1 MNKNSSNNKLKR
13 FISNFRIAVLG
24 LEKDFV
30 SGSIER
36 AIFMLSVPMILEM
49 MMESLFAVV
58 DVFFVGKLGVDAIA
72 TVGLTEAIIMIVYS
86 ICVGLSMGITA
97 MVSRR
102 VGEKK
107 HKDASDVAFQG
118 ILVGVFL
125 AFIIGVTGFIYA
137 KDLLHLMG
145 ASDELIRQGYGYT
158 QVLIGGNV
166 TIMLLFILNAV
177 FRGAGDASIAMRA
190 LWVSNGLN
198 LILDPLFIFGIGP
211 WEGLGVQGAAIA
223 TTIGRSVGVGYQL
236 YVLFNGRSVIKL
248 IRANMVFRLRIMQR
262 LIKVSLGGMGQY
274 LISTASW
281 IFLVRIISYFGS
293 DAVAGYTISIR
304 IIIFTILPSWGISNA
319 AATLV
324 GQNLGASQPERAEKS
339 VWKCAFYNML
349 FLFIVSVVF
358 FVFAEFL
365 VGIFNAEGEVLK
377 NGVIALRYICAGYLF
392 FAYGM
397 VVSQAFNGAGDTR
410 TPTIVN
416 FFSYWMLQIPLAY
429 LLAMYTDF
437 EIKGI
442 YIAILAAE
450 IFLAIVIVLIFRRG
464 KWKLVKV

>member
-1 MNKNSSNNKLKR
+1 MNKSSSNNKLKR

-86 ICVGLSMGITA
+86 LCVGLSMGVTA

-107 HKDASDVAFQG
+107 HKEASDVAFQG

-125 AFIIGVTGFIYA
+125 AFIIGVLGFIFA

-145 ASDELIRQGYGYT
+145 ASDELISQGYGYT

-190 LWVSNGLN
+190 LWISNGLN

-211 WEGLGVQGAAIA
+211 LEGLGVQGAAIA
-223 TTIGRSVGVGYQL
+223 TTIGRSVGVAYQL
-236 YVLFNGRSVIKL
+236 YILFNGRSVIKL
-248 IRANMVFRLRIMQR
+248 IRTNLVFRLKIMQR

-349 FLFIVSVVF
+349 FLFVISVVF

-365 VGIFNAEGEVLK
+365 VGIFNAEGEVLR
-377 NGVIALRYICAGYLF
+377 NGVIALRYICTGYLF

-429 LLAMYTDF
+429 ILAMYTDF

-450 IFLAIVIVLIFRRG
+450 IFLAIVVVLIFRRG

>member
-1 MNKNSSNNKLKR
+1 
-13 FISNFRIAVLG
+13 
-24 LEKDFV
+24 
-30 SGSIER
+30 
-36 AIFMLSVPMILEM
+36 
-49 MMESLFAVV
+49 
-58 DVFFVGKLGVDAIA
+58 
-72 TVGLTEAIIMIVYS
+72 
-86 ICVGLSMGITA
+86 
-97 MVSRR
+97 
-102 VGEKK
+102 
-107 HKDASDVAFQG
+107 
-118 ILVGVFL
+118 
-125 AFIIGVTGFIYA
+125 
-137 KDLLHLMG
+137 
-145 ASDELIRQGYGYT
+145 
-158 QVLIGGNV
+158 
-166 TIMLLFILNAV
+166 
-177 FRGAGDASIAMRA
+177 MRA
-190 LWVSNGLN
+190 LWISNGLN

-211 WEGLGVQGAAIA
+211 WDGLGVQGAAIA

-236 YVLFNGRSVIKL
+236 YILFNGKSVIKL
-248 IRANMVFRLRIMQR
+248 IRANMVFRFKIMQR

-324 GQNLGASQPERAEKS
+324 GQNLGANQPERAEKS

-349 FLFIVSVVF
+349 FLFVVSVVF
-358 FVFAEFL
+358 FVFADFL
-365 VGIFNAEGEVLK
+365 VGIFNAEGDVL
-377 NGVIALRYICAGYLF
+377 NYGVIALRYICVGYVF

-397 VVSQAFNGAGDTR
+397 VVSQAFNGAVDPR

-429 LLAMYTDF
+429 LLAMYTAF

-450 IFLAIVIVLIFRRG
+450 IFLAIVVVLIFRKG

>member
-1 MNKNSSNNKLKR
+1 MNKSSSNNKLKR

-30 SGSIER
+30 TGSIER
-36 AIFMLSVPMILEM
+36 AIFMLSIPMILEM

-86 ICVGLSMGITA
+86 ICVGLSMGVTA

-118 ILVGVFL
+118 ILIGVFL
-125 AFIIGVTGFIYA
+125 AFIIGVLGFIFA

-145 ASDELIRQGYGYT
+145 ASDELISQGYGYT

-190 LWVSNGLN
+190 LWISNGLN

-211 WEGLGVQGAAIA
+211 IEGLGVQGAAIA
-223 TTIGRSVGVGYQL
+223 TTIGRSVGVGYQI
-236 YVLFNGRSVIKL
+236 YILFNGRSVIKL
-248 IRANMVFRLRIMQR
+248 IRTNMVFRFKIMQR

-324 GQNLGASQPERAEKS
+324 GQNLGANQPDRAEKS

-349 FLFIVSVVF
+349 FLFVISVVF

-365 VGIFNAEGEVLK
+365 VGIFNAEGEVLR
-377 NGVIALRYICAGYLF
+377 NGVIALRYICTGYLF

-450 IFLAIVIVLIFRRG
+450 IFLAIFVVLIFRRG
-464 KWKLVKV
+464 KWKLFKV

>member
-1 MNKNSSNNKLKR
+1 MNKKSSNSKLKR
-13 FISNFRIAVLG
+13 FASNFRIAVLG
-24 LEKDFV
+24 LEKDFLT
-30 SGSIER
+30 GSIEK

-58 DVFFVGKLGVDAIA
+58 DVFFVGRLGVDAIA

-86 ICVGLSMGITA
+86 ICVGLSMGVTA

-107 HKDASDVAFQG
+107 YKDASDVAFQS
-118 ILVGVFL
+118 ILIGVFL
-125 AFIIGVTGFIYA
+125 ALIIGIIGFVFA

-145 ASDELIRQGYGYT
+145 ASEELINQGYGYT

-190 LWVSNGLN
+190 LWISNGLN

-236 YVLFNGRSVIKL
+236 YILFNGKSVIKMVK
-248 IRANMVFRLRIMQR
+248 ANMAFRLKITQR

-324 GQNLGASQPERAEKS
+324 GQNLGADQPERAEKS

-349 FLFIVSVVF
+349 FLFFISIVF

-365 VGIFNAEGEVLK
+365 VGIFSSEPEVLK
-377 NGVIALRYICAGYLF
+377 HGVIALRYICTGYVF

-429 LLAMYTDF
+429 LLAMNTAF

-450 IFLAIVIVLIFRRG
+450 IFLAIVIVLIFRKG
-464 KWKLVKV
+464 KWKLMKV

>member
-1 MNKNSSNNKLKR
+1 MNKNPSNSKLKQ

-24 LEKDFV
+24 LEKDFI

-118 ILVGVFL
+118 ILIGVFL
-125 AFIIGVTGFIYA
+125 AFIIGVTGFIFA

-145 ASDELIRQGYGYT
+145 ASDELISQGYGYT

-211 WEGLGVQGAAIA
+211 WEGFGVQGAAIA

-248 IRANMVFRLRIMQR
+248 IRANMVFKFKIMQR

-324 GQNLGASQPERAEKS
+324 GQNLGANQPERAEKS

-349 FLFIVSVVF
+349 FLFIISVVF
-358 FVFAEFL
+358 FIFAEFL

-429 LLAMYTDF
+429 ILAMYTDF

-450 IFLAIVIVLIFRRG
+450 IFLAIVVVLIFRKG

>member
-1 MNKNSSNNKLKR
+1 MNKSSSNNKLKR

-30 SGSIER
+30 TGSIER
-36 AIFMLSVPMILEM
+36 AIFMLSIPMILEM

-86 ICVGLSMGITA
+86 ICVGLSMGVTA

-118 ILVGVFL
+118 ILIGVFL
-125 AFIIGVTGFIYA
+125 AFIIGVLGFIFA

-145 ASDELIRQGYGYT
+145 ASDELISQGYGYT

-190 LWVSNGLN
+190 LWISNGLN

-211 WEGLGVQGAAIA
+211 IEGLGVQGAAIA
-223 TTIGRSVGVGYQL
+223 TTIGRSVGVGYQI
-236 YVLFNGRSVIKL
+236 YILFNGRSVIKL
-248 IRANMVFRLRIMQR
+248 IRTNMVFRFKIMQR

-324 GQNLGASQPERAEKS
+324 GQNLGANQPDRAEKS

-349 FLFIVSVVF
+349 FLFVISVVF

-365 VGIFNAEGEVLK
+365 VGIFNAEGEVLR
-377 NGVIALRYICAGYLF
+377 NGVIALRYICTGYLF

-450 IFLAIVIVLIFRRG
+450 IFLAIVVVLIFRRG

>member
-1 MNKNSSNNKLKR
+1 MNKTSSNNRLKQ
-13 FISNFRIAVLG
+13 FISDFRTAVLG

-86 ICVGLSMGITA
+86 ICVGLSMGVTA

-107 HKDASDVAFQG
+107 HKDASDVAYQG
-118 ILVGVFL
+118 ILIGVFL
-125 AFIIGVTGFIYA
+125 AFIIGIIGFVYA

-145 ASDELIRQGYGYT
+145 ASDELISQGYGYT

-198 LILDPLFIFGIGP
+198 LILDPLFIFGIGS
-211 WEGLGVQGAAIA
+211 WEGFGVQGAAIA

-236 YVLFNGRSVIKL
+236 YILFNGKSVIKL
-248 IRANMVFRLRIMQR
+248 IRTNMVFRFKIMQR

-339 VWKCAFYNML
+339 VWKCAFYNMV
-349 FLFIVSVVF
+349 FLFIISVVF
-358 FVFAEFL
+358 FIFAEFL
-365 VGIFNAEGEVLK
+365 VGIFNAEGEVLR
-377 NGVIALRYICAGYLF
+377 NGVIALRYICTGYLF

-429 LLAMYTDF
+429 ILAMYTEF

-450 IFLAIVIVLIFRRG
+450 IFLAIAVVLIFRRG

>member
-1 MNKNSSNNKLKR
+1 MNKISSNNKIKR
-13 FISNFRIAVLG
+13 FASNFRIAVLG

-86 ICVGLSMGITA
+86 ICVGLSMGVTA

-107 HKDASDVAFQG
+107 YKDASDVAFQS
-118 ILVGVFL
+118 ILIGVFL
-125 AFIIGVTGFIYA
+125 AFIIGVIGFIFA

-145 ASDELIRQGYGYT
+145 ASDELISQGYGYT

-190 LWVSNGLN
+190 LWISNGLN
-198 LILDPLFIFGIGP
+198 LILDPLFIFGIGS
-211 WEGLGVQGAAIA
+211 WDGLGVQGAAIA

-236 YVLFNGRSVIKL
+236 YILFNGKSVIKL
-248 IRANMVFRLRIMQR
+248 IKANMVFRFKIMQR

-339 VWKCAFYNML
+339 VWKCAFYNMI
-349 FLFIVSVVF
+349 FLFVVSIVF
-358 FVFAEFL
+358 FVFADFL
-365 VGIFNAEGEVLK
+365 VGIFNAKGEVL
-377 NGVIALRYICAGYLF
+377 NYGVIALRYICVGYVF

-429 LLAMYTDF
+429 LLAMYTAF

-450 IFLAIVIVLIFRRG
+450 IFLAIVIVLIFRKG

>member
-1 MNKNSSNNKLKR
+1 MNKISSNNKIKR
-13 FISNFRIAVLG
+13 FVSNFRIAVLG

-86 ICVGLSMGITA
+86 ICVGLSMGVTA

-107 HKDASDVAFQG
+107 YKDASDVAFQS
-118 ILVGVFL
+118 ILIGVFL
-125 AFIIGVTGFIYA
+125 AFIIGVVGFIFA

-145 ASDELIRQGYGYT
+145 ASDELISQGYGYT

-190 LWVSNGLN
+190 LWISNGLN

-236 YVLFNGRSVIKL
+236 YILFNGKSVIKM
-248 IRANMVFRLRIMQR
+248 IRANMVFRFKIMQR

-324 GQNLGASQPERAEKS
+324 GQNLGANQPERAEKS

-349 FLFIVSVVF
+349 FLFVVSIVF
-358 FVFAEFL
+358 FVFADFL
-365 VGIFNAEGEVLK
+365 VGIFNAEGDVL
-377 NGVIALRYICAGYLF
+377 NYGVIALRYICVGYVF

-429 LLAMYTDF
+429 LLAMYTAF

-450 IFLAIVIVLIFRRG
+450 IFLAIVIVLIFRKG

>member
-1 MNKNSSNNKLKR
+1 MNKSSSNNKLKR

-86 ICVGLSMGITA
+86 LCVGLSMGVTA

-107 HKDASDVAFQG
+107 HKEASDVAFQG

-125 AFIIGVTGFIYA
+125 AFIIGVLGFIFA

-145 ASDELIRQGYGYT
+145 ASDELISQGYGYT

-190 LWVSNGLN
+190 LWISNGLN

-211 WEGLGVQGAAIA
+211 LEGLGVQGAAIA
-223 TTIGRSVGVGYQL
+223 TTIGRSVGVAYQL
-236 YVLFNGRSVIKL
+236 YILFNGRSVIKL
-248 IRANMVFRLRIMQR
+248 IRTNLVFRLKIMQR

-324 GQNLGASQPERAEKS
+324 GQNLGANQPERAEKS

-349 FLFIVSVVF
+349 FLFVISVVF

-365 VGIFNAEGEVLK
+365 VGIFNAEGEVLR
-377 NGVIALRYICAGYLF
+377 NGVIALRYICTGYLF

-429 LLAMYTDF
+429 ILAMYTDF

-450 IFLAIVIVLIFRRG
+450 IFLAIVVVLIFRRG

>member
-1 MNKNSSNNKLKR
+1 MNKKSTHNQLQR
-13 FISNFRIAVLG
+13 FFSDFRTAVLG
-24 LEKDFV
+24 NEKNFV
-30 SGSIER
+30 TGSINR
-36 AIFMLSVPMILEM
+36 AIFMLSVPMVLEM

-58 DVFFVGKLGVDAIA
+58 DVFFVSKLGVDAIA
-72 TVGLTEAIIMIVYS
+72 TVGLTESVIMIVYS
-86 ICVGLSMGITA
+86 ICVGLSMGVTA

-107 HKDASDVAFQG
+107 HKEAADVAYQS
-118 ILVGVFL
+118 ILVAVFI
-125 AFIIGVTGFIYA
+125 AIIIGVAGFVYA
-137 KDLLHLMG
+137 KDLLQLMG
-145 ASDELIRQGYGYT
+145 ASDSLINQGYGFT
-158 QVLIGGNV
+158 QVLIGGNI

-198 LILDPLFIFGIGP
+198 LILDPLFIFGLGP
-211 WEGLGVQGAAIA
+211 IEGMGVKGAAIA
-223 TTIGRSVGVGYQL
+223 TTIGRSVGVAYQL
-236 YVLFNGRSVIKL
+236 YILLNGKSVIKL
-248 IRANMVFRLRIMQR
+248 MRANMVFRLEIMMR
-262 LIKVSLGGMGQY
+262 LIRVSLGGMAQY

-281 IFLVRIISYFGS
+281 IFLVRIISHFGS
-293 DAVAGYTISIR
+293 EAIAGYTISIR

-324 GQNLGASQPERAEKS
+324 GQNLGADQPERAEKS

-349 FLFIVSVVF
+349 FLFFVSIVF
-358 FVFAEFL
+358 FIFAEFL
-365 VGIFNAEGEVLK
+365 VSIFSTEEAVVRH
-377 NGVIALRYICAGYLF
+377 GVIALRFICTGYVF

-397 VVSQAFNGAGDTR
+397 VVSQSFNGAGDTR

-429 LLAMYTDF
+429 LLAIFTPL

-442 YIAILAAE
+442 YVAILVAE
-450 IFLAIVIVLIFRRG
+450 VFLAIVVVLIFRKG

>member
-1 MNKNSSNNKLKR
+1 MNKISSNNKIKR
-13 FISNFRIAVLG
+13 FVSNFRIAVLG

-86 ICVGLSMGITA
+86 ICVGLSMGVTA

-107 HKDASDVAFQG
+107 YKDASDVAFQS
-118 ILVGVFL
+118 ILIGVFL
-125 AFIIGVTGFIYA
+125 AFIIGVVGFIFA

-145 ASDELIRQGYGYT
+145 ASDELISQGYGYT

-190 LWVSNGLN
+190 LWISNGLN

-236 YVLFNGRSVIKL
+236 YILFNGKSVIKM
-248 IRANMVFRLRIMQR
+248 IRANMVFRFKIMQR

-324 GQNLGASQPERAEKS
+324 GQNLGQINLKGPKNRFGNA
-339 VWKCAFYNML
+339 
-349 FLFIVSVVF
+349 LFIICYSCLLSRSY
-358 FVFAEFL
+358 FL
-365 VGIFNAEGEVLK
+365 
-377 NGVIALRYICAGYLF
+377 
-392 FAYGM
+392 
-397 VVSQAFNGAGDTR
+397 
-410 TPTIVN
+410 
-416 FFSYWMLQIPLAY
+416 Y
-429 LLAMYTDF
+429 LL
-437 EIKGI
+437 
-442 YIAILAAE
+442 
-450 IFLAIVIVLIFRRG
+450 IFLWVFSMPREMY
-464 KWKLVKV
+464 

>member
-1 MNKNSSNNKLKR
+1 MNKISSNNKIKR
-13 FISNFRIAVLG
+13 FVSNFRIAVLG

-86 ICVGLSMGITA
+86 ICVGLSMGVTA

-107 HKDASDVAFQG
+107 YKDASDVAFQS
-118 ILVGVFL
+118 ILIGVFL
-125 AFIIGVTGFIYA
+125 AFIIGVIGFIFA

-145 ASDELIRQGYGYT
+145 ASDELISQGYGYT

-190 LWVSNGLN
+190 LWISNGLN

-211 WEGLGVQGAAIA
+211 WDGLGVQGAAIA

-236 YVLFNGRSVIKL
+236 YILFNGKSVIKL
-248 IRANMVFRLRIMQR
+248 IRANMVFRFKIMQR

-324 GQNLGASQPERAEKS
+324 GQNLGANQPERAEKS

-349 FLFIVSVVF
+349 FLFVVSIVF
-358 FVFAEFL
+358 FVFADFL
-365 VGIFNAEGEVLK
+365 VGIFNAEGDVL
-377 NGVIALRYICAGYLF
+377 NYGVIALRYICVGYVF

-429 LLAMYTDF
+429 LLAMYTAF

-450 IFLAIVIVLIFRRG
+450 IFLAIVIVLIFRKG

>member
-1 MNKNSSNNKLKR
+1 MNRKLSNNKLKNF
-13 FISNFRIAVLG
+13 FINFRTAVLG
-24 LEKDFV
+24 NEKDFIT
-30 SGSIER
+30 GNIDR

-49 MMESLFAVV
+49 MMESLFAIV

-72 TVGLTEAIIMIVYS
+72 TVGLTESIIMIVYS
-86 ICVGLSMGITA
+86 ICVGLSMGVTA

-102 VGEKK
+102 VGENK
-107 HKDASDVAFQG
+107 HKDAADVAYQS
-118 ILVGVFL
+118 ILVTAFL
-125 AFIIGVTGFIYA
+125 ALIIGVLGFIYA
-137 KDLLHLMG
+137 KDLLYIMG
-145 ASDELIRQGYGYT
+145 ASDELINQGYGYT
-158 QVLIGGNV
+158 QILIGGNI

-198 LILDPLFIFGIGP
+198 LILDPLFIFGFGP
-211 WEGLGVQGAAIA
+211 IEGMGVKGAAIA
-223 TTIGRSVGVGYQL
+223 TTIGRSIGVGYQIYML
-236 YVLFNGRSVIKL
+236 LNGKSVIRMVRANLVFRMNVMLRL
-248 IRANMVFRLRIMQR
+248 IR
-262 LIKVSLGGMGQY
+262 VSLGGMGQY

-281 IFLVRIISYFGS
+281 IFLVRIISHFGS
-293 DAVAGYTISIR
+293 EAIAGYTISIR

-324 GQNLGASQPERAEKS
+324 GQNLGANQPERAENS

-349 FLFIVSVVF
+349 FLLVISILF
-358 FVFAEFL
+358 FTFAEFL
-365 VGIFNAEGEVLK
+365 VKIFNADGEVLRH
-377 NGVIALRYICAGYLF
+377 GVTALKYICAGYVF

-429 LLAMYTDF
+429 ILAMLTPL

-442 YIAILAAE
+442 YVAILTAE
-450 IFLAIVIVLIFRRG
+450 IFLAIVVVLIFRKG

>member
-1 MNKNSSNNKLKR
+1 MNKNPSNSKLKQ

-24 LEKDFV
+24 LEKDFI

-118 ILVGVFL
+118 ILIGVFL
-125 AFIIGVTGFIYA
+125 AFIIGVTGFIFA

-145 ASDELIRQGYGYT
+145 ASDELISQGYGYT

-211 WEGLGVQGAAIA
+211 WEGFGVQGAAIA

-248 IRANMVFRLRIMQR
+248 IRANMVFKFKIMQR

-324 GQNLGASQPERAEKS
+324 GQNLGANQPERAEKS

-349 FLFIVSVVF
+349 FLFIISVVF
-358 FVFAEFL
+358 FIFAEFL

-450 IFLAIVIVLIFRRG
+450 IFLAIVVVLIFRKG

>member
-1 MNKNSSNNKLKR
+1 MNKNSSDNQLQSFLK
-13 FISNFRIAVLG
+13 NFRTAVLG
-24 LEKDFV
+24 NEKDFV
-30 SGSIER
+30 TGSINR

-58 DVFFVGKLGVDAIA
+58 DVFFVGRLGVNAIA
-72 TVGLTEAIIMIVYS
+72 TVGLTESIIMIVYS
-86 ICVGLSMGITA
+86 ICVGLSMGVTA

-102 VGEKK
+102 VGEQK
-107 HKDASDVAFQG
+107 HKEAADVAYQS
-118 ILVGVFL
+118 ILVAVLL
-125 AFIIGVTGFIYA
+125 AIIIGVVGFVYA
-137 KDLLHLMG
+137 KDMLYLMG
-145 ASDELIRQGYGYT
+145 ASDSLINQGYEYT
-158 QVLIGGNV
+158 QVLIGGNI

-198 LILDPLFIFGIGP
+198 LILDPLFIFGLGP
-211 WEGLGVQGAAIA
+211 IEGMGVKGAAIA
-223 TTIGRSVGVGYQL
+223 TTIGRSVGVAYQL
-236 YVLFNGRSVIKL
+236 YILLNGKSVIKL
-248 IRANMVFRLRIMQR
+248 MRANMVFRLKIMMR
-262 LIKVSLGGMGQY
+262 LIRVSLGGMGQY

-281 IFLVRIISYFGS
+281 IFLVRIISHFGS
-293 DAVAGYTISIR
+293 DAIAGYTISIR

-324 GQNLGASQPERAEKS
+324 GQNLGADQPERAEKS

-349 FLFIVSVVF
+349 FLLAVSIIFFI
-358 FVFAEFL
+358 FADFL
-365 VGIFNAEGEVLK
+365 VRIFSTEEAVVRH
-377 NGVIALRYICAGYLF
+377 GVIALRFICTGYVF

-397 VVSQAFNGAGDTR
+397 VVSQSFNGAGDTR

-429 LLAMYTDF
+429 LLAMFTPL

-442 YIAILAAE
+442 YIAILVAE
-450 IFLAIVIVLIFRRG
+450 VFLAIVVVLIFRKGR
-464 KWKLVKV
+464 WKLVKV

>member
-1 MNKNSSNNKLKR
+1 MNRSTTHNFLKR
-13 FISNFRIAVLG
+13 FFINFRTAVMG
-24 LEKDFV
+24 DEKDFV
-30 SGSIER
+30 TGSINR

-72 TVGLTEAIIMIVYS
+72 TVGLTESIIMIVYA
-86 ICVGLSMGITA
+86 ICVGLSMGVTA

-107 HKDASDVAFQG
+107 YADAADVAYQS
-118 ILVGVFL
+118 ILISL
-125 AFIIGVTGFIYA
+125 LIALIIGVIGFIYA
-137 KDLLHLMG
+137 KDLLFLMG
-145 ASDELIRQGYGYT
+145 ASAELIDQGYAYT

-211 WEGLGVQGAAIA
+211 LEGMGVKGAAIA
-223 TTIGRSVGVGYQL
+223 TTIGRSVGVAYQIYML
-236 YVLFNGRSVIKL
+236 VNGKSVIRIVKSNLIFRWKIMLRL
-248 IRANMVFRLRIMQR
+248 IR
-262 LIKVSLGGMGQY
+262 VSLGGMGQY

-281 IFLVRIISYFGS
+281 IFLVRIISHFGS
-293 DAVAGYTISIR
+293 EAIAGYTISLR

-324 GQNLGASQPERAEKS
+324 GQNLGADQPGRAEQS
-339 VWKCAFYNML
+339 VWRCAFYNML
-349 FLFIVSVVF
+349 FLLAISIIF
-358 FVFAEFL
+358 FLSAEFL
-365 VGIFNAEGEVLK
+365 VGIFNSDEEVLRH
-377 NGVIALRYICAGYLF
+377 GVIALKFICTGYVF

-397 VVSQAFNGAGDTR
+397 VVSQSFNGAGDTR

-429 LLAMYTDF
+429 LLAMWTPL

-442 YIAILAAE
+442 YIAILIAE
-450 IFLAIVIVLIFRRG
+450 IFLAIVVVVIFRKGR
-464 KWKLVKV
+464 WKLVKV

>member
-1 MNKNSSNNKLKR
+1 MNKNPSNSPLKK

-86 ICVGLSMGITA
+86 ICVGLSMGVTA

-102 VGEKK
+102 VGEKNPE
-107 HKDASDVAFQG
+107 AAADVAFQG

-125 AFIIGVTGFIYA
+125 AFIIGVAGFVYA

-145 ASDELIRQGYGYT
+145 ASDELIREGYGYT

-190 LWVSNGLN
+190 LWISNGLN
-198 LILDPLFIFGIGP
+198 LILDPLFIFGIGS

-236 YVLFNGRSVIKL
+236 FILLNGKSVIRL
-248 IRANMVFRLRIMQR
+248 IRDNMVFRSKIMMR

-349 FLFIVSVVF
+349 FLFIISIVF
-358 FVFAEFL
+358 FIFAEFL

-377 NGVIALRYICAGYLF
+377 NGVIALRYICTGYLF

-429 LLAMYTDF
+429 LLAMYTEF

-450 IFLAIVIVLIFRRG
+450 IFLAIVVVLIFRRG
-464 KWKLVKV
+464 KWKLVNV

>member
-1 MNKNSSNNKLKR
+1 MNKSSSINKLKR

-86 ICVGLSMGITA
+86 ICVGLSMGVTA

-107 HKDASDVAFQG
+107 HKEASDVAFQG

-125 AFIIGVTGFIYA
+125 AFIIGIIGFVFA

-145 ASDELIRQGYGYT
+145 ATDELINQGYGYT

-190 LWVSNGLN
+190 LWISNGLN

-211 WEGLGVQGAAIA
+211 LEGLGVQGAAIA

-236 YVLFNGRSVIKL
+236 YILFNGRSVIKL
-248 IRANMVFRLRIMQR
+248 IRANLFFRLKIMQR

-304 IIIFTILPSWGISNA
+304 IIIFTILPSWGIANA

-339 VWKCAFYNML
+339 VWKCAFYNMI
-349 FLFIVSVVF
+349 FLFIISVVF

-365 VGIFNAEGEVLK
+365 VGIFNAQGEVLR
-377 NGVIALRYICAGYLF
+377 NGVIALRYICTGYLF

-429 LLAMYTDF
+429 ILAMYTDF

-450 IFLAIVIVLIFRRG
+450 IFLAIVVVLIFRRG

>member
-1 MNKNSSNNKLKR
+1 MNKGSTHNQLQR
-13 FISNFRIAVLG
+13 FIINFKTAVLG
-24 LEKDFV
+24 TEKDFV

-58 DVFFVGKLGVDAIA
+58 DVFFVSRLGVDAIA
-72 TVGLTEAIIMIVYS
+72 TVGLTESIIMIVYS
-86 ICVGLSMGITA
+86 ICVGLSMGVTA

-107 HKDASDVAFQG
+107 YKDAADVAYQS
-118 ILVGVFL
+118 ILIAMFL
-125 AFIIGVTGFIYA
+125 ALIIGIIGFVYA
-137 KDLLHLMG
+137 RDLLALMG
-145 ASDELIRQGYGYT
+145 ASESLISEGYEYT
-158 QVLIGGNV
+158 RVLIGGNV

-190 LWVSNGLN
+190 LWISNGLN
-198 LILDPLFIFGIGP
+198 LILDPILIFGLGP
-211 WEGLGVQGAAIA
+211 VEGMGVKGASIA
-223 TTIGRSVGVGYQL
+223 TTIGRGVGVSYQL
-236 YVLFNGRSVIKL
+236 YILFNGKSMVKL
-248 IRANMVFRLRIMQR
+248 VRANMVFRFRIMMR

-274 LISTASW
+274 LIGTASW
-281 IFLVRIISYFGS
+281 IFLVRLISYFGS
-293 DAVAGYTISIR
+293 EAVAGYTISIR

-339 VWKCAFYNML
+339 VWRCAFYNML
-349 FLFIVSVVF
+349 FLLTISIVF
-358 FVFAEFL
+358 FIFAEPL
-365 VGIFNAEGEVLK
+365 VRIFSSEEEVVHFGINT
-377 NGVIALRYICAGYLF
+377 LRYICAGYVF
-392 FAYGM
+392 YAYGM

-429 LLAMYTDF
+429 VLAMNTF
-437 EIKGI
+437 LETKGI
-442 YIAILAAE
+442 FIAILVAE
-450 IFLAIVIVLIFRRG
+450 VFLAVVIVHMFRKG

>member
-1 MNKNSSNNKLKR
+1 MNKTFSNNKLKR
-13 FISNFRIAVLG
+13 FASNFRIAVLG

-86 ICVGLSMGITA
+86 ICVGLSMGVTA

-107 HKDASDVAFQG
+107 YKDASDVAFQA
-118 ILVGVFL
+118 ILIGVFL
-125 AFIIGVTGFIYA
+125 ALIIGIIGFIFA
-137 KDLLHLMG
+137 KDLLYLMG
-145 ASDELIRQGYGYT
+145 ASETLINQGYGYT
-158 QVLIGGNV
+158 RILISGNV

-190 LWVSNGLN
+190 LWISNGLN
-198 LILDPLFIFGIGP
+198 LVLDPLFIFGIGP

-236 YVLFNGRSVIKL
+236 YILFNGKSVIKL
-248 IRANMVFRLRIMQR
+248 IRANIVFKLKIMQR

-274 LISTASW
+274 LIGTASW

-324 GQNLGASQPERAEKS
+324 GQNLGANQPERAEKV

-349 FLFIVSVVF
+349 FLFFVSIVF
-358 FVFAEFL
+358 FVFADFL
-365 VGIFNAEGEVLK
+365 VGIFNAKGEVL
-377 NGVIALRYICAGYLF
+377 NYGVTALRYICAGYVF

-429 LLAMYTDF
+429 LLAMYTVF

-450 IFLAIVIVLIFRRG
+450 IFLAIVIVLIFRKG

>member
-1 MNKNSSNNKLKR
+1 MNKISSNNKLKH
-13 FISNFRIAVLG
+13 FATNFRIAVLG

-86 ICVGLSMGITA
+86 ICVGLSMGVTA

-102 VGEKK
+102 AGEKK
-107 HKDASDVAFQG
+107 YKDASDVAFQS
-118 ILVGVFL
+118 ILIGVFL
-125 AFIIGVTGFIYA
+125 ALIIGIIGFVFA
-137 KDLLHLMG
+137 KDLLYLMG
-145 ASDELIRQGYGYT
+145 ASETLINQGYGYT

-190 LWVSNGLN
+190 LWIANGLN

-211 WEGLGVQGAAIA
+211 WDGLGVQGAAIA

-236 YVLFNGRSVIKL
+236 YILFNGKSVIKL
-248 IRANMVFRLRIMQR
+248 IKANMVFRLKIMQR

-324 GQNLGASQPERAEKS
+324 GQNLGANQPERAEKS

-349 FLFIVSVVF
+349 FLFVVSIVF
-358 FVFAEFL
+358 FVFADFL
-365 VGIFNAEGEVLK
+365 VGIFNAEGDVL
-377 NGVIALRYICAGYLF
+377 NYGVIALRYICVGYVF

-429 LLAMYTDF
+429 LLAMHTAF

-450 IFLAIVIVLIFRRG
+450 IFLAIVIVLIFRKG

>member
-1 MNKNSSNNKLKR
+1 MNKKSSNNKLKR
-13 FISNFRIAVLG
+13 FASNFRIAVLG
-24 LEKDFV
+24 LEKDFL
-30 SGSIER
+30 SGSIEK

-58 DVFFVGKLGVDAIA
+58 DVFFVGRLGVDAIA

-86 ICVGLSMGITA
+86 ICVGLSMGVTA

-107 HKDASDVAFQG
+107 YKDASDVAFQS
-118 ILVGVFL
+118 ILIGVFL
-125 AFIIGVTGFIYA
+125 ALIIGIIGFVFA

-145 ASDELIRQGYGYT
+145 ASEELIKQGYGYT

-190 LWVSNGLN
+190 LWISNGLN

-236 YVLFNGRSVIKL
+236 YILFNGNSVIKMVK
-248 IRANMVFRLRIMQR
+248 ANMAFRLKIMQR

-324 GQNLGASQPERAEKS
+324 GQNLGADQPERAEKS
-339 VWKCAFYNML
+339 VWKCSFYNMV
-349 FLFIVSVVF
+349 FLFFISIVF

-365 VGIFNAEGEVLK
+365 VGIFSSEPEVLK
-377 NGVIALRYICAGYLF
+377 HGVIALRYICTGYIF

-429 LLAMYTDF
+429 LLAMNTAF

-450 IFLAIVIVLIFRRG
+450 IFLAIVIVLLFRKG
-464 KWKLVKV
+464 KWKLIKV

>member
-1 MNKNSSNNKLKR
+1 
-13 FISNFRIAVLG
+13 VLG
-24 LEKDFV
+24 NEKDFIT
-30 SGSIER
+30 GNIDR

-49 MMESLFAVV
+49 MMESLFAIV

-72 TVGLTEAIIMIVYS
+72 TVGLTESIIMIVYS
-86 ICVGLSMGITA
+86 ICVGLSMGVTA

-102 VGEKK
+102 VGENK
-107 HKDASDVAFQG
+107 HKDAADVAYQS
-118 ILVGVFL
+118 ILVTAFL
-125 AFIIGVTGFIYA
+125 ALIIGVLGFIYA
-137 KDLLHLMG
+137 KDLLYIMG
-145 ASDELIRQGYGYT
+145 ASDELINQGYGYT
-158 QVLIGGNV
+158 QILIGGNI

-198 LILDPLFIFGIGP
+198 LILDPLFIFGFGP
-211 WEGLGVQGAAIA
+211 IEGMGVKGAAIA
-223 TTIGRSVGVGYQL
+223 TTIGRSIGVGYQIYML
-236 YVLFNGRSVIKL
+236 LNGKSVIRMVRANLVFRMNVMLRL
-248 IRANMVFRLRIMQR
+248 IR
-262 LIKVSLGGMGQY
+262 VSLGGMGQY

-281 IFLVRIISYFGS
+281 IFLVRIISHFGS
-293 DAVAGYTISIR
+293 EAIAGYTISIR

-324 GQNLGASQPERAEKS
+324 GQNLGANQPERAENS

-349 FLFIVSVVF
+349 FLLVISILF
-358 FVFAEFL
+358 FTFAEFL
-365 VGIFNAEGEVLK
+365 VKIFNADGEVLRH
-377 NGVIALRYICAGYLF
+377 GVTALKYICAGYVF

-429 LLAMYTDF
+429 ILAMLTPL

-442 YIAILAAE
+442 YVAILTAE
-450 IFLAIVIVLIFRRG
+450 IFLAIVVVLIFRKG

>member
-1 MNKNSSNNKLKR
+1 MNKSSSNNKLKR

-86 ICVGLSMGITA
+86 ICVGLSMGVTA

-118 ILVGVFL
+118 ILIGVFL
-125 AFIIGVTGFIYA
+125 AFIIGVLGFIFA

-145 ASDELIRQGYGYT
+145 ASDELISQGYGYT

-190 LWVSNGLN
+190 LWISNGLN
-198 LILDPLFIFGIGP
+198 LILDPLFIFGIGTI
-211 WEGLGVQGAAIA
+211 EGLGVQGAAIA

-236 YVLFNGRSVIKL
+236 YILFNGRSVIKL
-248 IRANMVFRLRIMQR
+248 IRTNMVFRFKIMQR

-339 VWKCAFYNML
+339 AWKCAFYNMV
-349 FLFIVSVVF
+349 FLFVISVVF

-365 VGIFNAEGEVLK
+365 VGIFNAEGEVLR

-450 IFLAIVIVLIFRRG
+450 IFLAIVVVLIFRRG

>member
-1 MNKNSSNNKLKR
+1 MNESSSNNKLKR

-86 ICVGLSMGITA
+86 ICVGLSMGVTA

-118 ILVGVFL
+118 ILIGVFL
-125 AFIIGVTGFIYA
+125 AFIIGILGFIFA

-145 ASDELIRQGYGYT
+145 ASDELISQGYGYT

-177 FRGAGDASIAMRA
+177 FSGAGDASIAMRA
-190 LWVSNGLN
+190 LWISNGLN

-211 WEGLGVQGAAIA
+211 IEGLGVQGAAIA

-236 YVLFNGRSVIKL
+236 YILFNGRSVIKL
-248 IRANMVFRLRIMQR
+248 IRTNMVFRFKIMQR

-349 FLFIVSVVF
+349 FLFVISVVF

-365 VGIFNAEGEVLK
+365 VGIFNAEGEVLR
-377 NGVIALRYICAGYLF
+377 NGVIALRYICTGYLF

-450 IFLAIVIVLIFRRG
+450 IFLAIVVVLIFRRG

>member
-1 MNKNSSNNKLKR
+1 MNKISSNNKIKR
-13 FISNFRIAVLG
+13 FVSNFRIAVLG

-86 ICVGLSMGITA
+86 ICVGLSMGVTA

-107 HKDASDVAFQG
+107 YKDASDVAFQS
-118 ILVGVFL
+118 ILIGVFL
-125 AFIIGVTGFIYA
+125 AFIIGVIGFIFA

-145 ASDELIRQGYGYT
+145 ASDELISQGYGYT

-190 LWVSNGLN
+190 LWISNGLN

-211 WEGLGVQGAAIA
+211 WDG
-223 TTIGRSVGVGYQL
+223 QL
-236 YVLFNGRSVIKL
+236 YILFNGKSVIKL
-248 IRANMVFRLRIMQR
+248 IRANMVFRFKIMQR

-324 GQNLGASQPERAEKS
+324 GQNLGANQPERAEKS

-349 FLFIVSVVF
+349 FLFVVSIVF
-358 FVFAEFL
+358 FVFADFL
-365 VGIFNAEGEVLK
+365 VGIFNAEGDVL
-377 NGVIALRYICAGYLF
+377 NYGVIALRYICVGYVF

-429 LLAMYTDF
+429 LLAMYTAF

-450 IFLAIVIVLIFRRG
+450 IFLAIVIVLIFRKG

>member
-1 MNKNSSNNKLKR
+1 MNKSSSNNKLKR

-86 ICVGLSMGITA
+86 LCVGLSMGVTA

-107 HKDASDVAFQG
+107 HKEASDVAFQG

-125 AFIIGVTGFIYA
+125 AFIIGVLGFIFA

-145 ASDELIRQGYGYT
+145 ASDELISQGYGYT
-158 QVLIGGNV
+158 QILIGGNV

-190 LWVSNGLN
+190 LWISNGLN

-211 WEGLGVQGAAIA
+211 LEGLGVQGAAIA
-223 TTIGRSVGVGYQL
+223 TTIGRSVGVAYQL
-236 YVLFNGRSVIKL
+236 YILFNGRSVIKL
-248 IRANMVFRLRIMQR
+248 IRTNLVFRLKIMQR

-349 FLFIVSVVF
+349 FLFVISVVF

-365 VGIFNAEGEVLK
+365 VGIFNAEGEVLR
-377 NGVIALRYICAGYLF
+377 NGVIALRYICTGYLF

-429 LLAMYTDF
+429 ILAMYTDF

-450 IFLAIVIVLIFRRG
+450 IFLAIVVVLIFRRG

>member
-1 MNKNSSNNKLKR
+1 MNKNSSNNKIRR

-86 ICVGLSMGITA
+86 ICIGLSMGVTA

-125 AFIIGVTGFIYA
+125 AFIIGIIGFVYA
-137 KDLLHLMG
+137 RDLLHIMG

-236 YVLFNGRSVIKL
+236 YILFNGRSVIKL

-324 GQNLGASQPERAEKS
+324 GQNLGAGQPERAEKS

-358 FVFAEFL
+358 FIFAEFL

-429 LLAMYTDF
+429 ILAMYTDF

-450 IFLAIVIVLIFRRG
+450 IFLAIVVVLIFRRG